1 MSGGNTKER
10 GQFSTRLGF
19 IVACIGSAVG
29 MGNIWMF
36 PYRLGQYGGGAFFI
50 PYLFFV
56 VLFGL
61 VGLSAEF
68 AIGRLAGPVGIGRGN
83 GDIRH
88 GNDQMK
94 PLPMARGPRFQ
105 QLAASV
111 PDAGLTLQ
119 KESAVAAQP
128 GSDCGQSMACA
139 SRTAGHSQGAREEE
153 EVRDTG
159 SHVALKI
166 AACVGE
172 RTMCDAPAS
181 RRGAKKFWRVSEG
194 HVACGS
200 RRL

>member
-1 MSGGNTKER
+1 MQGMERREPGRER
-10 GQFSTRLGF
+10 GQATPKPSCG
-19 IVACIGSAVG
+19 
-29 MGNIWMF
+29 
-36 PYRLGQYGGGAFFI
+36 GQER
-50 PYLFFV
+50 
-56 VLFGL
+56 
-61 VGLSAEF
+61 SWQWSRRRTQWQEAEHQRVMEPKK
-68 AIGRLAGPVGIGRGN
+68 G
-83 GDIRH
+83 
-88 GNDQMK
+88 
-94 PLPMARGPRFQ
+94 
-105 QLAASV
+105 
-111 PDAGLTLQ
+111 
-119 KESAVAAQP
+119 AAQGLWTSVW
-128 GSDCGQSMACA
+128 GSDCGQSTACA